1 MNPSC
6 LPLSTTTM
14 DTQSFKNVHSPK
26 FGSRCSAASSSRSL
40 SSAPADSSFKK
51 EYYYQ
56 TSNILSCFVILV
68 FTEPVLLVLS
78 AHQALAV
85 VQTNQ
90 VR

>member
-6 LPLSTTTM
+6 LPLSPQTM
-14 DTQSFKNVHSPK
+14 DVQSFKNFHLLS
-26 FGSRCSAASSSRSL
+26 FGSRCSAASSSSSL
-40 SSAPADSSFKK
+40 SSAPAESSYKK

-56 TSNILSCFVILV
+56 TSKYLSCFVNLL